1 MFQFRLSAKIEISL
15 SQFFEFTLIIIQ
27 IPGEV
32 VSDKAG
38 GYTQAVKSD
47 LTGDG
52 SLILDEIQGFQL
64 DIIPQCRI

>member
-15 SQFFEFTLIIIQ
+15 SQFVEFTLIIIQ

-52 SLILDEIQGFQL
+52 SLILDEIQGF
-64 DIIPQCRI
+64 